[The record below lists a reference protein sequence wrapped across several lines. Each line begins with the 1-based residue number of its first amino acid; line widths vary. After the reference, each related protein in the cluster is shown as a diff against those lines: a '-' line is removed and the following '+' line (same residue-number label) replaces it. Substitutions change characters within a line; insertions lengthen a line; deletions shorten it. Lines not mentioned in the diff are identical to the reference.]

1 MISIREIKN
10 VPDGYVLPVFWREW
24 LAVVGYLFYT
34 RAFPFLSSCEFAVP
48 SNLVSYRNKRNALCE
63 LDYLLNSILS
73 PLVTTFRKNNNLCYT
88 APLVLRPRN
97 STLVLYNRS
106 TKSYQFSN
114 TVYIVSPM
122 GFRYILY
129 NLFFCIAFQS
139 LIMCIESKAGQRQ
152 STKSKYLKKE
162 TMCMNFVLNL

>member
-114 TVYIVSPM
+114 TVYCISYGIP
-122 GFRYILY
+122 LY
-129 NLFFCIAFQS
+129 PLQHVFLHRFSDINYVYRIKGR
-139 LIMCIESKAGQRQ
+139 SKAEYQ
-152 STKSKYLKKE
+152 E
-162 TMCMNFVLNL
+162 